1 MTTPPDFG
9 GTEIEKGRQE
19 EFGITP
25 EEHED
30 SPDALTA
37 EPHADNEARAPGQTC
52 ARCGR
57 VLQPTDEVRRRA
69 DGRWVH
75 EVCPEPANA

>member
-25 EEHED
+25 EKHQ
-30 SPDALTA
+30 SGPDEFAA
-37 EPHADNEARAPGQTC
+37 ESYDDNEAHAPGEIC
-52 ARCGR
+52 ARCGNR
-57 VLQPTDEVRRRA
+57 IQPGDEARRRA
-69 DGRWVH
+69 DGTWVH
-75 EVCPEPANA
+75 EVCP